1 MTTEI
6 SLFILQTEVVMMV
19 KLKTFNTP
27 GHCEKVNN
35 PKPSQTGEIVSFI
48 WVKFVQRRDHTSLYK
63 QEKHAE
69 PTTTA
74 TKKFRNINEN

>member
-27 GHCEKVNN
+27 GHCEKVTTLN
-35 PKPSQTGEIVSFI
+35 PHKQVSFI

>member
-27 GHCEKVNN
+27 GHCEKVTTLN
-35 PKPSQTGEIVSFI
+35 PHKQVKSFLS
-48 WVKFVQRRDHTSLYK
+48 FG
-63 QEKHAE
+63 
-69 PTTTA
+69 
-74 TKKFRNINEN
+74 